1 MRLIHTPE
9 QDASAAQV
17 QAWLA
22 AHAPS
27 IMIALEVQAET
38 PSARQLRLQPEPCL
52 IYDVEGLW
60 LAADGMKMRPDW
72 IGQYPRLQRAG
83 VKSEVL
89 VRACMAGADQVTDEP
104 PRIIDATA
112 GLGHDGLLLA
122 WCGAHVTLVERHP
135 ILMVL
140 LMAAHDE
147 ALSCPYA
154 RMQQTAARMT
164 LQFGTSEAVLAALAQ
179 DTDAVVDVVYLDPM
193 FPKAAN
199 DKKQALVKKDMQI
212 LQRLLHDSH
221 QATAFDYGD
230 ALLPLALQVAPRVV
244 VKRPKLAPPL
254 AGREPMHRWVGDAC
268 RFDGYFQA

>member
-9 QDASAAQV
+9 QGLSAAEV
-17 QAWLA
+17 QSWLTI
-22 AHAPS
+22 HVPD
-27 IMIALEVQAET
+27 IALVLEQQHET
-38 PSARQLRLQPEPCL
+38 PSARSLRQRPEPCL
-52 IYDVEGLW
+52 IYDTDGLW

-89 VRACMAGADQVTDEP
+89 VRACLAGVDSVTDEP

-122 WCGAHVTLVERHP
+122 WCGAEVTLVERHP

-140 LMAAHDE
+140 LMAAHQE
-147 ALSCPYA
+147 ALNCPYA

-164 LQFGTSEAVLAALAQ
+164 LQFGASEVALAVYAK
-179 DTDAVVDVVYLDPM
+179 DEDAAVDVVYLDPM

-221 QATAFDYGD
+221 QSDDVDYGD
-230 ALLPLALQVAPRVV
+230 RLLPLALQVAPRVV

-254 AGREPMHRWVGDAC
+254 AGVEPMHRWIGDAC